1 MPKSARNGGRG
12 NLASKSPQ
20 AFSRAPE
27 QLRWWPPRPE
37 LSAPRW
43 SRPVCA
49 RRRQGQQ
56 RRAHGIEGGWG
67 HKNPLG
73 RIQAK
78 GFLVGISMPRK
89 PLTRSLLN
97 AGVPRCKVELRGL
110 GAVHRGDA
118 GRRQKPPH
126 AAFGARVSGIN
137 QECSCEGRVSDSRA
151 EQARLRQKVA
161 GAHGAEGGR
170 GHKKTLRRIRR
181 KGFTGSL
188 DNQDRG
194 CEGQYFQR
202 PRGPGSA
209 ATEGGA
215 LGAERRTRAAQSHF
229 DPAVATLQDTKVG
242 RRSD

>member
-27 QLRWWPPRPE
+27 QLRSWPPRPE

-161 GAHGAEGGR
+161 GAHGASGGR
-170 GHKKTLRRIRR
+170 GHKKTPASNSTQGFRGLRRQPGLWLRR
-181 KGFTGSL
+181 PVL
-188 DNQDRG
+188 
-194 CEGQYFQR
+194 
-202 PRGPGSA
+202 PA
-209 ATEGGA
+209 A
-215 LGAERRTRAAQSHF
+215 RRTRLCC
-229 DPAVATLQDTKVG
+229 DRG
-242 RRSD
+242 RGPRRLSVEPEPPNRISIRR